1 MQALTLRPIDT
12 ISAKTTTNKPP
23 NYVFASPL
31 GFHAKNVQ
39 EFFRHHPTPVSS
51 DPERRQWATPD
62 SYQSMSAMFLSAGNT
77 PGAAV
82 MTNLFIINKSRD
94 VDRICPSCH
103 RIYRVGEG
111 PRAYASFEEFL
122 GRRGGVE
129 VEVDRKTME
138 EQDLSGA
145 CCGPCF
151 NVLSEEEWAEN
162 GCEGELEMLLEL
174 ARNEGFVFRRARMEE
189 ERETGVKNVW
199 EKEEGGAGSGGQAS

>member
-1 MQALTLRPIDT
+1 M
-12 ISAKTTTNKPP
+12 SANTTTNPP
-23 NYVFASPL
+23 DYVFASPL
-31 GFHAKNVQ
+31 GFHARNVQ

-62 SYQSMSAMFLSAGNT
+62 SYQSMSAMFLSAGDT

-111 PRAYASFEEFL
+111 PRAYAFFDEFL
-122 GRRGGVE
+122 ERPRGGGGGAVEVEVE
-129 VEVDRKTME
+129 VEVDKKTME

-151 NVLSEEEWAEN
+151 NALSEEDWGEN
-162 GCEGELEMLLEL
+162 GCEGELGMLLEL
-174 ARNEGFVFRRARMEE
+174 ARKEGFVFRRARMGE

-199 EKEEGGAGSGGQAS
+199 EKEGSGSGGRAS